1 MVKNMSLINIVI
13 LAVVQGLTEL
23 LPVSSS
29 AHVIVAEKLMG
40 LNPVSPEMTLF
51 LVMLHTGTIMAV
63 IAYFWNTWKTAFF
76 SSKQAFFKFLKNACM
91 ATVFTA
97 IVGITLM
104 LFIEKILLRHVAHAE
119 VEMIFGN
126 TTFIS
131 IALAASGLLILFAGL
146 QERKIPENREV
157 ATKESMWIGAIQG
170 LCLPF
175 RGFSRSGATISTGL
189 ILKIEKTTNEAF
201 SFALAV
207 ILTPPVI
214 IREALRLFKTTAPV
228 NYADAVYPCLIGMV
242 LSFIAGLFALHW
254 LSKWLNRGQ
263 WKMFGFYCIAASIIL
278 FLLAQTKVLG

>member
-1 MVKNMSLINIVI
+1 
-13 LAVVQGLTEL
+13 
-23 LPVSSS
+23 
-29 AHVIVAEKLMG
+29 
-40 LNPVSPEMTLF
+40 
-51 LVMLHTGTIMAV
+51 
-63 IAYFWNTWKTAFF
+63 
-76 SSKQAFFKFLKNACM
+76 M